1 MSNFKALCQ
10 QLETKIQNAY
20 TEGVTLEDAEK
31 LAGEFLYVM
40 LKVSEE
46 LKNASLDAR
55 MKKTGVKAVRAAI
68 YLDVVQKNEKKPTE
82 AAIAAMVDT
91 NEVVQN
97 EQVGFDTAEVNAE
110 ELERYYQIFRE
121 AHVWARGI
129 AKGNYGN

>member
-68 YLDVVQKNEKKPTE
+68 YLDVVQKADKRPTE
-82 AAIAAMVDT
+82 AQTAAIIDS
-91 NEVVQN
+91 NEIVQK
-97 EQVGFDTAEVNAE
+97 EQEVYDLAEVTAD

-121 AHVWARGI
+121 AHIHFRGI
-129 AKGNYGN
+129 SRGKFE